1 VARERL
7 TDWELASRLSYFL
20 WNSMPDEGLF
30 NAAQNGTLCTT
41 DFQSVESEAR
51 RTEMSVLLSQE
62 VDRMLTDSRI
72 NRFIDDF
79 SRQWLQLHRVGMFPP
94 DKKLYPRCDEWLETS
109 TAPSGGAPTS
119 PVTRSSPRPRAMSPC
134 VAPVRTSMRAG
145 WDDWPSQLSLEL
157 TTKVFSG
164 QQAGSEQL
172 VFSCQAGIATVRG
185 YAHSPSCGM
194 R

>member
-94 DKKLYPRCDEWLETS
+94 DKKLYPRYDEWLETS
-109 TAPSGGAPTS
+109 IAPSDSQLNAPPGDVTLRSTS
-119 PVTRSSPRPRAMSPC
+119 PDIDAGRIISGVSYLGA
-134 VAPVRTSMRAG
+134 APDLGAKEAR
-145 WDDWPSQLSLEL
+145 
-157 TTKVFSG
+157 
-164 QQAGSEQL
+164 
-172 VFSCQAGIATVRG
+172 
-185 YAHSPSCGM
+185 
-194 R
+194 